1 MAEVFV
7 VYTDV
12 CYLGY
17 GDESVSEQR
26 RIDCVVDTIEKARAR
41 VHDLNKLVRVSY
53 ADYEVF
59 EVK

>member
-1 MAEVFV
+1 MNEVFV
-7 VYTDV
+7 VYYDEY
-12 CYLGY
+12 CPGY
-17 GDESVSEQR
+17 GEQR

-41 VHDLNKLVRVSY
+41 VHDLNKLVSVSY

>member
-12 CYLGY
+12 CYLGH

-41 VHDLNKLVRVSY
+41 VHDLNKQMGISY